1 MCAGLGGEVTTSA
14 VLVTGASGGIGSTL
28 VAALASA
35 GHRVIAVG
43 RDADRLQRLA
53 ARTIVADLAQVDQL
67 TAAVGELAELNAL
80 VHCAGVSEV
89 AAVADTQLAS
99 WQHTLTVNVTAA
111 AELTRLALPALRRS
125 RGHVVFVNAA
135 PGLRA
140 VPRWSAFVASKV
152 ALRELADSLR
162 EEEAVH
168 GLRVTTVYPGG
179 TATERL
185 RRTRAAFGRPYDPAQ
200 CIQPGTLAAM
210 IVWVLAAP
218 ADAYV
223 SELAV
228 LPAPHLGESQ
238 RPARGC

>member
-1 MCAGLGGEVTTSA
+1 MGD
-14 VLVTGASGGIGSTL
+14 VLVTGATGGIGSAL

-35 GHRVIAVG
+35 GHRAIALG
-43 RDADRLQRLA
+43 RDADRLQPLA
-53 ARTIVADLAQVDQL
+53 ARTIVADLAQIDQL
-67 TAAVGELAELNAL
+67 AEVAGDFGALDAL

-89 AAVADTQLAS
+89 APVADTQPAT
-99 WQHTLTVNVTAA
+99 WEHTLTVNVTAA

-125 RGHVVFVNAA
+125 HGHVVFVNAA

-140 VPRWSAFVASKV
+140 VPRWSAFVASKA

-168 GLRVTTVYPGG
+168 GIRFTTVYPAG

-185 RRTRAAFGRPYDPAQ
+185 RRTRAAFGRPYDPARS
-200 CIQPGTLAAM
+200 IQPATLAAM

-218 ADAYV
+218 ADAYI

-228 LPAPHLGESQ
+228 LPIPAPG
-238 RPARGC
+238 